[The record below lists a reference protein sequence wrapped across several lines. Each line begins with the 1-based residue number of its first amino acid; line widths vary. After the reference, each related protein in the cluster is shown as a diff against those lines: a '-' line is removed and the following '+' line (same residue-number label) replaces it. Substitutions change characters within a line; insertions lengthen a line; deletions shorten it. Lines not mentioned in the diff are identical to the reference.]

1 MFFDLRC
8 QNTNITMA
16 NIATKIETAN
26 RRGKR
31 RQISREECLLDL
43 KKDLPKFFLAFNKAV
58 KKYNKVASMFN
69 PNSKVRFDAS
79 VLNTSIV
86 ESLQNEFS
94 NNWKWGKYKRFILK
108 LEEYMFLVK
117 KFNNSNKP
125 MNIKTKHV
133 NTISNQLSLSLFDN
147 DVYQDDPILFFGYKI
162 DRMGEIFSPQIV
174 YIDED
179 QVNWIVTENDV
190 TAAETLFE
198 SNKSTKSVKVSVKEQ
213 LVRRKA
219 SNQ

>member
-1 MFFDLRC
+1 MEP
-8 QNTNITMA
+8 A
-16 NIATKIETAN
+16 S

-31 RQISREECLLDL
+31 RQVSREECLLDL
-43 KKDLPKFFLAFNKAV
+43 KKDLPKLFYAFNKAV

-86 ESLQNEFS
+86 ESLQEVFS
-94 NNWKWGKYKRFILK
+94 DNWKWGRYKRFILK
-108 LEEYMFLVK
+108 LGDYIFLVK
-117 KFNNSNKP
+117 KFNTQNKP
-125 MNIKTKHV
+125 MNIKTRHV
-133 NTISNQLSLSLFDN
+133 NTISNQLSLSLFN
-147 DVYQDDPILFFGYKI
+147 SEVYQDDPILFFGYKI
-162 DRMGEIFSPQIV
+162 DKMGEVFSPQIV

-179 QVNWIVTENDV
+179 QVKWIVSENDV
-190 TAAETLFE
+190 TMSENLFE
-198 SNKSTKSVKVSVKEQ
+198 SKKTNNKVKVSVKEE

>member
-8 QNTNITMA
+8 QIQILSMA
-16 NIATKIETAN
+16 NIVTNIETAN

-31 RQISREECLLDL
+31 RQVSREECLLDL

-108 LEEYMFLVK
+108 LDEYMFLVK

-179 QVNWIVTENDV
+179 RVNWIVTENDV

>member
-31 RQISREECLLDL
+31 RQVSREECLLDL

>member
-179 QVNWIVTENDV
+179 RVNWIVTENDV

>member
-43 KKDLPKFFLAFNKAV
+43 KKDLPKFFLAFNRAV

-179 QVNWIVTENDV
+179 RVNWIVTENDV

-198 SNKSTKSVKVSVKEQ
+198 SNKSTKTVKVSVKEQ